1 MLSIDDDINIYAGD
15 DLLAFA
21 LDNMELKAGDWIIET
36 ADQIHMNGPVATT
49 ANLATDPAEAIGAT
63 DAVMIKPLAPTSTE
77 PAISAYMAPTID
89 IMLIDLPDPA
99 PADGMGLGINAND
112 PGTPGSG
119 YGGENIRALH
129 DTINDIIAGNSN
141 TSW

>member
-1 MLSIDDDINIYAGD
+1 MSIRGSVPS
-15 DLLAFA
+15 
-21 LDNMELKAGDWIIET
+21 
-36 ADQIHMNGPVATT
+36 IHMNGPAPLSPGSATRAT
-49 ANLATDPAEAIGAT
+49 AAGTATDSIMVLA
-63 DAVMIKPLAPTSTE
+63 LAPTSKE
-77 PAISAYMAPTID
+77 PAIPIYIAPTID

>member
-1 MLSIDDDINIYAGD
+1 
-15 DLLAFA
+15 
-21 LDNMELKAGDWIIET
+21 
-36 ADQIHMNGPVATT
+36 
-49 ANLATDPAEAIGAT
+49 
-63 DAVMIKPLAPTSTE
+63 
-77 PAISAYMAPTID
+77 
-89 IMLIDLPDPA
+89 MLIDLPDPA

>member
-1 MLSIDDDINIYAGD
+1 MGA
-15 DLLAFA
+15 
-21 LDNMELKAGDWIIET
+21 E
-36 ADQIHMNGPVATT
+36 IHMNGPNPQLQSAATSAT
-49 ANLATDPAEAIGAT
+49 AAGIAS
-63 DAVMIKPLAPTSTE
+63 DAVMVLALAPTSKE
-77 PAISAYMAPTID
+77 PAIPIYIAPTID